1 MITNEIIKIIKHMPH
16 HIYSNEYYKN
26 NHYINNIGYCSWNYA
41 TKSKYCSDYQIKLF
55 ERDGSIGIYLFR
67 MDNVLPV
74 KRGPKVI
81 IDTLNSI
88 AAYFRIIGFKV
99 ETSYDHR

>member
-1 MITNEIIKIIKHMPH
+1 MKLNL
-16 HIYSNEYYKN
+16 N
-26 NHYINNIGYCSWNYA
+26 N
-41 TKSKYCSDYQIKLF
+41 
-55 ERDGSIGIYLFR
+55 GSIGIYLFR

>member
-1 MITNEIIKIIKHMPH
+1 MTTNEIIKIIKYMPH

-26 NHYINNIGYCSWNYA
+26 NHYVNHIGYCSWNYE
-41 TKSKYCSDYQIKLF
+41 TKPKYCSNYQIKLF
-55 ERDGSIGIYLFR
+55 KHDSNIGIYLFR
-67 MDNVLPV
+67 MDKVLPV

-81 IDTLNSI
+81 INSLQSI

-99 ETSYDHR
+99 ETLYDRR